1 MKKNAKQVLAMV
13 LAALLVCALFAG
25 CTKTPASSAAPTT
38 SKTESGAASQAPEKL
53 DPVELVLLMNQNV
66 GTGDKQVQDA
76 VNKLDAM
83 KAINTTVKF
92 DMLADGD
99 TFNDKISLVLSSDEP
114 CDIVVADITT
124 NYIDHAKAGAY
135 ADITDLI
142 ENKYT
147 KLRDALLPEH
157 WQLAKVDGKIY
168 GVSTYKEMCGDWGF
182 YISHKFVEEK
192 NINLENRTLSNIDD
206 ILQALKDDGRET
218 FMLTYN
224 QLSFFNSI
232 TQAEN
237 YISLSG
243 SNAVV
248 SFDDPKKVVSFF
260 ETEQFKNMIKQSRER
275 YQKGLIAAD
284 ITTVE
289 NYKSQLS
296 DETKYGL
303 QITNHAPLAELP
315 LSASKG
321 FDVDYLKL
329 SPTTMV
335 DNVGWINC
343 VNAKSK
349 NIDRAVRFLEVWNT
363 DPTVKNTITYGI
375 EGVNFDLTDGQVDYS
390 KYPDHSE
397 FWRGDSSRLGNQM
410 ISYTMVGEPKDKW
423 ETYQEYNKT
432 ARKVPTSGFFFDKT
446 NVSNEITALS
456 AVSKEYTNLLYSGTD
471 ANYEATY
478 ETFIKG
484 LKDNG
489 LQKVIDEAQKQLD
502 AFYASQK

>member
-1 MKKNAKQVLAMV
+1 MKQNMKRALAMA
-13 LAALLVCALFAG
+13 LAALMVCALFAG
-25 CTKTPASSAAPTT
+25 CATTPASSTAPTP

-76 VNKLDAM
+76 VNNLDAM

-99 TFNDKISLVLSSDEP
+99 KFNDKISLVLSSDEP
-114 CDIVVADITT
+114 CDIVVADLNS
-124 NYIDHAKAGAY
+124 NYIDHAKSGAY

-168 GVSTYKEMCGDWGF
+168 GVSTYKEMCTDWGF

-206 ILQALKDDGRET
+206 ILQALKDDGRAT
-218 FMLTYN
+218 FMLTFA
-224 QLSFFNSI
+224 QLYFFTSI

-237 YISLSG
+237 YISLQG

-248 SFDDPKKVVSFF
+248 SFDDPKKVVCFY
-260 ETEQFKNMIKQSRER
+260 ETDDFKNEIKQARER
-275 YQKGLIAAD
+275 YQKGLIAQD
-284 ITTVE
+284 IATVE
-289 NYKSQLS
+289 NYKAQLA

-303 QITNHAPLAELP
+303 QITNHAPLAELA

-321 FDVDYLKL
+321 FDVDYLAL
-329 SPTTMV
+329 SKMTMV
-335 DNVGWINC
+335 DNAGWING
-343 VNAKSK
+343 VSAKSK
-349 NIDRAVRFLEVWNT
+349 NIDRAVQFMEVWNT
-363 DPTVKNTITYGI
+363 DPTVKNTITYGV

-410 ISYTMVGEPKDKW
+410 ISYTMLGEPKDKW

-446 NVSNEITALS
+446 NVTNETTAIS
-456 AVSKEYTNLLYSGTD
+456 AVAKEYHTLLCSGTD
-471 ANYEATY
+471 ENYEATY
-478 ETFIKG
+478 EKFIAA
-484 LKDNG
+484 LKTAG
-489 LQKVIDEAQKQLD
+489 IQKIIDEAQKQLD

>member
-1 MKKNAKQVLAMV
+1 MKQNLKRMLALALAVLMA
-13 LAALLVCALFAG
+13 CALFAG
-25 CTKTPASSAAPTT
+25 CTKTPASSAAPTP
-38 SKTESGAASQAPEKL
+38 SKTESGTVSQAPEKL
-53 DPVELVLLMNQNV
+53 DPVELVLLMNQNAA
-66 GTGDKQVQDA
+66 TGDKQVQDA

-99 TFNDKISLVLSSDEP
+99 KFNDKISLVLSSDEP
-114 CDIVVADITT
+114 CDIVVADISSS
-124 NYIDHAKAGAY
+124 YIDHAKAGAY

-157 WQLAKVDGKIY
+157 WQLAKVNGKIY
-168 GVSTYKEMCGDWGF
+168 GVSTYKEMCTDWGF

-218 FMLTYN
+218 FMLTFN
-224 QLSFFNSI
+224 QLGFFTNI
-232 TQAEN
+232 TTAEK
-237 YISLSG
+237 YISLQD

-248 SFDDPKKVVSFF
+248 SFDDPKKVVCFY
-260 ETEQFKNMIKQSRER
+260 ETEDFKNEIKQARER
-275 YQKGLIAAD
+275 YQKGLIAQD
-284 ITTVE
+284 IATVE
-289 NYKSQLS
+289 NYKAQLA

-315 LSASKG
+315 LAASKG
-321 FDVDYLKL
+321 FDVDFLPLTKM
-329 SPTTMV
+329 TMV
-335 DNVGWINC
+335 DNAGWINC

-349 NIDRAVRFLEVWNT
+349 NIDRAVRFMEVWNT
-363 DPTVKNTITYGI
+363 DPTVKNTITFGV
-375 EGVNFDLTDGQVDYS
+375 EGVNFDLVDGQVDYS

-410 ISYTMVGEPKDKW
+410 ISYTTLGEPKDKW
-423 ETYQEYNKT
+423 ETYQKYNKT

-446 NVSNEITALS
+446 DVANEIAALS
-456 AVSKEYTNLLYSGTD
+456 AVTKEYHLLLCSGTD
-471 ANYEATY
+471 ENYEATY
-478 ETFIKG
+478 EKFIAA
-484 LKDNG
+484 LKTAG
-489 LQKVIDEAQKQLD
+489 LQKIIAEAQKQLD